1 MTDDSENACTAFAG
15 SRLLC
20 AGPLPEVAA
29 RVRAA
34 WRTNPAET
42 VLTFSDSTGKL
53 VDIDP
58 RGDGDMAGD
67 APKRGRGRPKLGVEP
82 REVTLLPRHWQ
93 WLGQQPGGASA
104 VLRRLVD
111 AARRQAGAEDDARAR
126 REAAYAFMNAMA
138 GDLPGYEEAIRALF
152 AGDDAGLRT
161 RVSAWPAD
169 IAAHALRLAG
179 HEAALVP

>member
-1 MTDDSENACTAFAG
+1 MNDDSETPCTAFAG
-15 SRLLC
+15 SHLLC
-20 AGPLPEVAA
+20 AGPLSGVAA

-34 WRTNPAET
+34 WRANPAET
-42 VLTFSDSTGKL
+42 VLVFSDSTGKL

-58 RGDGDMAGD
+58 RGDDGPAAE
-67 APKRGRGRPKLGVEP
+67 APRRGRGRPRLGVEP
-82 REVTLLPRHWQ
+82 REVTLLPRHWD
-93 WLGQQPGGASA
+93 WLGRQPGGASA
-104 VLRRLVD
+104 ALRRLVD

-126 REAAYAFMNAMA
+126 REAAYEFMNAMA

-179 HEAALVP
+179 HEAAPAP

>member
-1 MTDDSENACTAFAG
+1 MNDDSDNSCTAFAG
-15 SRLLC
+15 PRLLC

-29 RVRAA
+29 RVREA

-58 RGDGDMAGD
+58 RGDGDIASE

-82 REVTLLPRHWQ
+82 REVTLLPRHWD
-93 WLGQQPGGASA
+93 WLARQPGGASA
-104 VLRRLVD
+104 TLRRLVD
-111 AARRQAGAEDDARAR
+111 AARKQAGASDDARAR
-126 REAAYAFMNAMA
+126 REAAYAFMSAMA
-138 GDLPGYEEAIRALF
+138 GDLPEYEEAIRALF
-152 AGDDAGLRT
+152 AGNEAGLRA
-161 RVSAWPAD
+161 RSSGWPAD

-179 HEAALVP
+179 HDAGP